1 MIKILS
7 LVNSI
12 WSNKIDFTKNSV
24 LNFFSVLSLHAICK
38 RKKIFFPSLSF
49 ITHKPGDTYCPS
61 DISILENLFTTS

>member
-1 MIKILS
+1 MITILS

-12 WSNKIDFTKNSV
+12 WSDKIDFYQKLS
-24 LNFFSVLSLHAICK
+24 FKIFSVLSLHAICK
-38 RKKIFFPSLSF
+38 RKKIFPSLSF